1 MSGYQPQGGRM
12 TDHSSTVSHQPIS
25 NDLTVPQQYEQLAK
39 LIADY
44 ATRYTQLEEGEEK
57 NKVARRLTYLTKEL
71 KRIEIILLAQAGD

>member
-1 MSGYQPQGGRM
+1 MSDHPPTINQQP
-12 TDHSSTVSHQPIS
+12 VS

-44 ATRYTQLEEGEEK
+44 AARYAQLEEGEEK

-71 KRIEIILLAQAGD
+71 KRIEIILLAQAGN